1 MATESTQTRV
11 LLWTAP
17 RCMATAFTR
26 SINTLD
32 DSVVFHENF
41 KAAYFY
47 GPKGNQT
54 NLFSFA
60 PYHTYDYVK
69 ALLQQE
75 MPGKRVLFAKDFAY
89 ALQGKFEKIPDGY
102 IHTFLI
108 RNPTKVFM
116 SLRNHYKIKS
126 PFFGDEMQKYQ
137 PTLELYFVDLWKLY
151 MHITDDLKK
160 PTLVIDVDDFL
171 QDPEVMM
178 KIYCQSTGIPFRASM
193 LSWEPCS
200 IWNVDWQC
208 STFLKYVT
216 WWQGWYKNA
225 FNSNGFGKSKRKTNY
240 TQEDTMLPADIR
252 QLVEISEPY
261 YKLLYDE
268 RITI

>member
-17 RCMATAFTR
+17 RCMSTAFTR
-26 SINTLD
+26 SVNTLD

-89 ALQGKFEKIPDGY
+89 VLQGKFEKIPDGY

-116 SLRNHYKIKS
+116 SLRNQYKIKS
-126 PFFGDEMQKYQ
+126 LFFGDEMQRYQ
-137 PTLELYFVDLWKLY
+137 PTLEVYFVDY
-151 MHITDDLKK
+151 
-160 PTLVIDVDDFL
+160 
-171 QDPEVMM
+171 
-178 KIYCQSTGIPFRASM
+178 
-193 LSWEPCS
+193 
-200 IWNVDWQC
+200 
-208 STFLKYVT
+208 TFLKYVT

-225 FNSNGFGKSKRKTNY
+225 FNSNGFGNSKRKTNY
-240 TQEDTMLPADIR
+240 TQEVTMLPADIR
-252 QLVEISEPY
+252 KLVEISEPY
-261 YKLLYDE
+261 YKLLYDK